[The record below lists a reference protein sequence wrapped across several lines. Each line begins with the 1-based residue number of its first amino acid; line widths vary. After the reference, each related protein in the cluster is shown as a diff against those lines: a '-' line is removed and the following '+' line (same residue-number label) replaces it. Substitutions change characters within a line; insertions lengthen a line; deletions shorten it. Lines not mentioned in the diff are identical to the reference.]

1 MNQFRENRQQFFSQ
15 IKDFWHDIYGMEYAL
30 FDIKRES
37 AETINKIRQATDQ
50 IGHIFYKL
58 AALLRMVDDETL
70 LRLGFPTE
78 THSFIRLQTLPIES
92 VIARLDLVVTEEQV
106 KLLEINADTP
116 TFIKETFFVNGKVC
130 EQFEME
136 NPNDGCEEQLK
147 QAILKAVTSSLRS
160 RGRYGANNI
169 VFAAHSEH
177 EEDKLTTMYLK
188 ELTGLKSQYMDF
200 KQLQLV
206 DEPILENEEVVLPQG
221 LYDIDGEKIDVLYR
235 QTYPIEHLID
245 DEDPLTKEKVG
256 QSLMKLVEQQ
266 DLAIVNPPSA
276 FLLQSKAIMALI
288 WGLHEEQHS
297 FYTREEHNAIH
308 KYFLPTYLDPD
319 MFLQQGQSFV
329 KKPAFGREGDTV
341 EIFSNTGKKIAEDI
355 HKTYKDELPVYQQFI
370 ELPQTSIQTERGS
383 KRAHYMYGC
392 FYINGKASA
401 IGIRAGGQITDNGS
415 YFLPIGY

>member
-1 MNQFRENRQQFFSQ
+1 MNRFRENRQQFFSQ

-37 AETINKIRQATDQ
+37 AETINKIRQATEQ
-50 IGHIFYKL
+50 IGHIFYKS
-58 AALLRMVDDETL
+58 APLLRMLDNETL

-78 THSFIRLQTLPIES
+78 THSFIRLQTLPVES

-130 EQFEME
+130 EQFELK
-136 NPNDGCEEQLK
+136 NPNDGCEDQLK
-147 QAILKAVTSSLRS
+147 QAMLKAVTSSLRS
-160 RGRYGANNI
+160 MGRSGANNI

-188 ELTGLKSQYMDF
+188 ELIGLKSQYIDF
-200 KQLQLV
+200 HQLQLV
-206 DEPILENEEVVLPQG
+206 DEPILESEEVILAQG
-221 LYDIDGEKIDVLYR
+221 LYDINGEKIDVLYR
-235 QTYPIEHLID
+235 QTYPIEHLIHD
-245 DEDPLTKEKVG
+245 VDPITKDKVG
-256 QSLMKLVEQQ
+256 QSLMNLVEQQ
-266 DLAIVNPPSA
+266 QLAVVNPPSA

-297 FYTREEHNAIH
+297 FFTAEEHNAIH
-308 KYFLPTYLDPD
+308 KYFLPTYLDSD
-319 MFLQQGQSFV
+319 IFLQQGQSFV
-329 KKPAFGREGDTV
+329 KKPTFGREGDTV
-341 EIFSNTGKKIAEDI
+341 EIFSNTGKKIAEDF
-355 HKTYKDELPVYQQFI
+355 HKTYKDELSVYQQFI
-370 ELPQTSIQTERGS
+370 ELPQTIIQTEHGP
-383 KRAHYMYGC
+383 KQAHYMYGC
-392 FYINGKASA
+392 FYINGQASA

>member
-1 MNQFRENRQQFFSQ
+1 MNRFRENRQQFFSQ

-37 AETINKIRQATDQ
+37 AETIKKIRQATEH
-50 IGHIFYKL
+50 IGHIFYKS
-58 AALLRMVDDETL
+58 APLLRMLDDETL

-78 THSFIRLQTLPIES
+78 THSFIRLQTLPVES
-92 VIARLDLVVTEEQV
+92 VIARLDLVVTDEQV

-130 EQFEME
+130 EQFELE
-136 NPNDGCEEQLK
+136 NPNEGCEDQLK
-147 QAILKAVTSSLRS
+147 QAILKAVTSSLRL
-160 RGRYGANNI
+160 RGRSGARNI

-188 ELTGLKSQYMDF
+188 ELAGLKSHYMDF
-200 KQLQLV
+200 SQLQLV
-206 DEPILENEEVVLPQG
+206 DEPIIESEEVVLSQG
-221 LYDIDGEKIDVLYR
+221 LYDMYGEKIDVLYR
-235 QTYPIEHLID
+235 QTYPIEHLIYD
-245 DEDPLTKEKVG
+245 VDPITKEKVG
-256 QSLMKLVEQQ
+256 QALMKLVEQQ
-266 DLAIVNPPSA
+266 QLAIVNPPSA

-297 FYTREEHNAIH
+297 FYTPEEHNAIH

-319 MFLQQGQSFV
+319 AFLQHGQSFV
-329 KKPAFGREGDTV
+329 KKPTFGREGDTV
-341 EIFSNTGKKIAEDI
+341 EIFSNTGKKIAEDF

-370 ELPQTSIQTERGS
+370 ELPQTMIQTEQGP

-392 FYINGKASA
+392 FYINGMASA